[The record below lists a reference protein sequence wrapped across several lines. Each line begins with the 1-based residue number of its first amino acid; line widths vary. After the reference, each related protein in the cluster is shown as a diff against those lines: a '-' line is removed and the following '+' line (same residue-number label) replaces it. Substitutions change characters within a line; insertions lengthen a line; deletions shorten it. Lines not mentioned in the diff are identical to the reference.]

1 MNHPVKE
8 EDARRQS
15 TVQPASVNVV
25 LRETGAKHVSNLVL
39 FIIMHKELPFTVIS
53 NVWNNVQEETS
64 NRNRVVYSNTHA
76 LRYAQFFMLYIYKW
90 LVLFFFKNWNYHY

>member
-25 LRETGAKHVSNLVL
+25 LRETGAKHVRDLVL

-53 NVWNNVQEETS
+53 NV
-64 NRNRVVYSNTHA
+64 
-76 LRYAQFFMLYIYKW
+76 
-90 LVLFFFKNWNYHY
+90 

>member
-39 FIIMHKELPFTVIS
+39 FIIMHKELTFTVIS
-53 NVWNNVQEETS
+53 NVWNNVQAYLHGG
-64 NRNRVVYSNTHA
+64 N
-76 LRYAQFFMLYIYKW
+76 K
-90 LVLFFFKNWNYHY
+90 

>member
-39 FIIMHKELPFTVIS
+39 FIIMQLPFTVIS
-53 NVWNNVQEETS
+53 NVWNNVQAYLHGG
-64 NRNRVVYSNTHA
+64 N
-76 LRYAQFFMLYIYKW
+76 K
-90 LVLFFFKNWNYHY
+90 

>member
-8 EDARRQS
+8 EDVRRQS

-39 FIIMHKELPFTVIS
+39 FIIMQLPFTVIS
-53 NVWNNVQEETS
+53 NVWNNVQAYLHGG
-64 NRNRVVYSNTHA
+64 N
-76 LRYAQFFMLYIYKW
+76 K
-90 LVLFFFKNWNYHY
+90 